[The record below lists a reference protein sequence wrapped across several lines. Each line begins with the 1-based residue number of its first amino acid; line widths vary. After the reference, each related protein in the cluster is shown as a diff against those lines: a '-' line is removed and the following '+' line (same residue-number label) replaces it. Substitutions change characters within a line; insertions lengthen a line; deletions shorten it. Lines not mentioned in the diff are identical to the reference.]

1 MSGVTLPE
9 LDASS
14 RHREVASD
22 FAEAIA
28 DVRDWEAPTPVDGW
42 VARDVVAHLVDWFTG
57 FLAAGGVALPA
68 GPAVADDPA
77 GAWSQQAASV
87 QALLDGPTAEDTFTH
102 PMAGEHRLVEAID
115 RFYTADV
122 YMHTWDLAR
131 SQGVTPD
138 LDPGFAGQL
147 LEGMASIDDILRSSG
162 QYGPK
167 VEVDADAD
175 PVSRLMGFI
184 GRDPRWRPAT
194 RCDDEH
200 ALDNAE

>member
-1 MSGVTLPE
+1 VSGVTLPE

-28 DVRDWEAPTPVDGW
+28 DVRDWEVPTPVDGW
-42 VARDVVAHLVDWFTG
+42 VVRDVVAHLVDWFTG

-77 GAWSQQAASV
+77 GAWSQHAASV

-102 PMAGEHRLVEAID
+102 PMAGEHRLFEAID

-184 GRDPRWRPAT
+184 GRDPRWTPAT
-194 RCDDEH
+194 RSDDEH